1 MILKKTGLL
10 ATIAAACILS
20 ACGSAPT
27 WEKAGATMDERDNLI
42 SKCRYQIGLNKI
54 DEDER
59 KEMLSDCMRAEGY
72 RLREN

>member
-1 MILKKTGLL
+1 
-10 ATIAAACILS
+10 
-20 ACGSAPT
+20 
-27 WEKAGATMDERDNLI
+27 MDERDNLI